1 MIKASSMNPK
11 HLRPGPLRRAQLPP
25 EFVLRMDTVRAAVA
39 EVCALTEAEWRDGFL
54 RDANPEHELLWWER
68 VSACYAALVAE
79 RRFSPDQRQAAF
91 NVIFG
96 LFSGLEAAQL
106 QADLARLP
114 ESVMDDLANIVQQI
128 AARELK
134 GRPDGR
140 P

>member
-1 MIKASSMNPK
+1 
-11 HLRPGPLRRAQLPP
+11 
-25 EFVLRMDTVRAAVA
+25 
-39 EVCALTEAEWRDGFL
+39 
-54 RDANPEHELLWWER
+54 
-68 VSACYAALVAE
+68 
-79 RRFSPDQRQAAF
+79 
-91 NVIFG
+91 
-96 LFSGLEAAQL
+96 L